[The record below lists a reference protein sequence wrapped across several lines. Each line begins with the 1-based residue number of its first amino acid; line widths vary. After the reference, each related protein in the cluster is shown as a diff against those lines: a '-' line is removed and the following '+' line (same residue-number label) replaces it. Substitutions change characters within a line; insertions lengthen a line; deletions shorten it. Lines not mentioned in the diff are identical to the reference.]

1 MKYRCIAFAAA
12 PYGSGRASM
21 RAFSCLYCF
30 FCSSDPVR
38 VSIHFAT
45 MSVLSFCVV
54 VCDWGLELSDPF
66 REEAPRP
73 EELCELL
80 APLRVERIDLAGR
93 PLFRRDFLHIDEP
106 PLLYPDEQRVHGS
119 LDEFG
124 EALLSQPRG
133 DLVAVRRLG
142 GQDREDDALEGALE
156 HLRHLIAHGRSPSP
170 TLCRLLLV
178 DGI

>member
-45 MSVLSFCVV
+45 ISVLSLCVV
-54 VCDWGLELSDPF
+54 VGDLGLELPDPF
-66 REEAPRP
+66 REEAPCPP
-73 EELCELL
+73 ELFELL
-80 APLRVERIDLAGR
+80 APLRIERIDLARR
-93 PLFRRDFLHIDEP
+93 PLLGRDLLHIDEAT
-106 PLLYPDEQRVHGS
+106 LLDADEQGVHGS

-124 EALLSQPRG
+124 EALLPEPRR
-133 DLVAVRRLG
+133 DLVAVRRLRR
-142 GQDREDDALEGALE
+142 QDRKDDALQGALE
-156 HLRHLIAHGRSPSP
+156 HLRHLTAHG
-170 TLCRLLLV
+170 
-178 DGI
+178 